1 MCQRPCCPLLP
12 RLTRARAWALYLPL
26 LLVFVALNQYPLL
39 GFILTEL
46 TVILFAV
53 FAWRLRLFVEPPD
66 AQGDVEAL
74 LQRAGAGGGGGG
86 PAPASRVAY
95 LDAVKAIL
103 AVVVILHH
111 TIGAFA
117 GGGSLGLSVGNF
129 RNALQPVFSAV
140 QTLNQAYFMSLFFFI
155 SAFFAPGSVARKGAA
170 GFLKDRATRLG
181 APFLPFLLL
190 LGPALMFLVQWA
202 QGAGTWAYIPYAGP
216 LWFVCWLGIFCYF
229 YGMVAEDGGAGAF
242 VRCELPGPCAL
253 LGVGLGLGV
262 LQGVQM
268 VGASAFPLMPI
279 AWGSLP
285 FDVAFFYA
293 GVLAKRNGWL
303 DAPLPRR
310 LVLSARAYAALFIA
324 ATFAGYFCLH
334 AVGGGGFL
342 LSANACGAAVDRSGK
357 VGDGVGIGI
366 VMAVAT
372 ASGPYTIFMSIAVLD
387 VARWALEGRSLPPWL
402 KFLSDNA
409 YAAYIFHPV
418 VVFPATAGF
427 IAIIRRQGLPMVWA
441 GGSADSASCVAE
453 GSQEPALLAGF
464 LAVTAV
470 SLLGT
475 YVLTAL
481 VRKIPGA
488 GKVL

>member
-12 RLTRARAWALYLPL
+12 RVTRARAWALYLPL
-26 LLVFVALNQYPLL
+26 LLVYVAANQYPLL
-39 GFILTEL
+39 NVILTEL
-46 TVILFAV
+46 TIVLFAV
-53 FAWRLRLFVEPPD
+53 FAWRLRISVGPP
-66 AQGDVEAL
+66 AEEDVEAL
-74 LQRAGAGGGGGG
+74 LQRGAAGGGGGPTSSAG
-86 PAPASRVAY
+86 SRVAY

-103 AVVVILHH
+103 AVVVVVHH

-129 RNALQPVFSAV
+129 RNALQPALSAV
-140 QTLNQAYFMSLFFFI
+140 QTLNQGYFMALFFFI
-155 SAFFAPGSVARKGAA
+155 SAFFAPSSVARKGAA

-190 LGPALMFLVQWA
+190 LGPALMFLAQWA
-202 QGAGTWAYIPYAGP
+202 QGTGTWAFIPYAGP
-216 LWFVCWLGIFCYF
+216 LWFVLWLGVFSYF
-229 YGMVAEDGGAGAF
+229 YAMVAEDGGAGAF

-253 LGVGLGLGV
+253 LGAGLGLGA
-262 LQGVQM
+262 LQGLQM
-268 VGASAFPLMPI
+268 VGAGAFPLMPI

-324 ATFAGYFCLH
+324 ATFAGFYFLH
-334 AVGGGGFL
+334 AAGGGGFL
-342 LSANACGAAVDRSGK
+342 VSANACGAAADRTGK
-357 VGDGVGIGI
+357 VGVGAGIGI
-366 VMAVAT
+366 IMAVAT
-372 ASGPYTIFMSIAVLD
+372 ASGPYTVFMSIAVLD
-387 VARWALEGRSLPPWL
+387 FARWALEGRNPPPWL

-427 IAIIRRQGLPMVWA
+427 IALVRRQGLPMVWA
-441 GGSADSASCVAE
+441 GGSADSVSCVAA
-453 GSQEPALLAGF
+453 GSQEPTLLAGF
-464 LAVTAV
+464 LAVTFV

-475 YVLTAL
+475 YALAAL
-481 VRKIPGA
+481 VRRIPGA
-488 GKVL
+488 DRVL